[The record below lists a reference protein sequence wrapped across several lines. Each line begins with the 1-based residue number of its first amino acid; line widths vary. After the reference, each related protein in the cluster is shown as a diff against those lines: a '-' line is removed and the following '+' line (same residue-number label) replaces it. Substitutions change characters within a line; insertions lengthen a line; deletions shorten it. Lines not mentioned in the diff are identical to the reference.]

1 MKLNPKVELQ
11 IQYVIQNLGEANINE
26 IKEQYKKEYGIELT
40 EKEILRQ
47 VRRLKAKKVVVTN
60 VVGGEAVH
68 KIADIPWQPMDNMA
82 GVSTKTT
89 MNPEEIKGIQQ
100 VELDKASKKRS
111 DVNANKYRNFRKFE
125 MTFEL
130 IDDVL
135 GDRID
140 GDETGKFP
148 TDAQG
153 NIFIPPSWWK
163 GFFRSNLYALNIPE
177 AVAKFR
183 LGYSS
188 IGIYNGKEKVE
199 LVSRNCIGDKV

>member
-47 VRRLKAKKVVVTN
+47 VRRLKAKKVVVSN
-60 VVGGEAVH
+60 VVDGEAVH
-68 KIADIPWQPMDNMA
+68 KIADIPWQATDNMA

-100 VELDKASKKRS
+100 IELDKASKKRS

-140 GDETGKFP
+140 GDESGKFP
-148 TDAQG
+148 TDAQE
-153 NIFIPPSWWK
+153 NI
-163 GFFRSNLYALNIPE
+163 
-177 AVAKFR
+177 
-183 LGYSS
+183 
-188 IGIYNGKEKVE
+188 
-199 LVSRNCIGDKV
+199 